1 MLDSGRGIIG
11 LLVADGLGIVD
22 ADGVGFGIRVGVG
35 VGVGDADGVTG
46 VGLGVGAGLG
56 SGVGTGVGSGVGAGV
71 GLGVGV
77 GDADGVTGVGVGVG
91 LGAGSNPAPPPDSF
105 RVILALTVQVFSWLV
120 INSSSVQGPRSSGLT
135 FTRTPILAFSPLF
148 KVILKTVFSLLQF
161 STSTS
166 MNLVYIG

>member
-1 MLDSGRGIIG
+1 MGTGVG
-11 LLVADGLGIVD
+11 AGLGS
-22 ADGVGFGIRVGVG
+22 GVGTGLGLGAGVGLG

-46 VGLGVGAGLG
+46 VGLGVGAGV
-56 SGVGTGVGSGVGAGV
+56 GVGT
-71 GLGVGV
+71 
-77 GDADGVTGVGVGVG
+77 GVGVG

>member
-1 MLDSGRGIIG
+1 MGT
-11 LLVADGLGIVD
+11 GLGLGS
-22 ADGVGFGIRVGVG
+22 GVGAGVGVGTGVGITDGSGVGAGVGSGVGTGLGLGSGVGAGVG
-35 VGVGDADGVTG
+35 VGVGDADGVT
-46 VGLGVGAGLG
+46 
-56 SGVGTGVGSGVGAGV
+56 
-71 GLGVGV
+71 GVGV